1 MTFTAIGN
9 APVGVHSHRK
19 TRDNPADGYVIVVGS
34 TRVELSKSD
43 AERLGRW
50 LLFEDNERTSN
61 A

>member
-1 MTFTAIGN
+1 MTFTATGN
-9 APVGVHSHRK
+9 APVGVHAHRK
-19 TRDNPADGYVIVVGS
+19 THDNPADGYVIVVGS